1 MLGHWFCPVLLSQYR
16 YMPGSLQTLFQLYTY
31 EMRLFSANFPMSII
45 VKLCNCKRPLTNLK
59 TMHIL
64 FITKIIRI
72 VSMLVI
78 RGKTRSSKVC
88 LLWFVSLI
96 DCSINTCLIIKLI
109 ANQRQSMIFYSII
122 LNK

>member
-1 MLGHWFCPVLLSQYR
+1 MLGHWFCPVLLSQ

-109 ANQRQSMIFYSII
+109 ANQRQSLIFYSII